1 MFEFNIFFLESRVC
15 ASSVVIAPCS
25 AVVFAHKVLRNI
37 KICPGKKLQLPPG
50 FNFKWQMS
58 FCQAIR
64 PNEIQLQVK

>member
-1 MFEFNIFFLESRVC
+1 
-15 ASSVVIAPCS
+15 VIAPCS